1 MRPEPVICALSSSLC
16 ALSSSKG
23 DSGVGFDKLSPQLRV
38 MGGLVLLVSD
48 RLELEGAVRDIE
60 MSAEAFTEPIQYLT

>member
-1 MRPEPVICALSSSLC
+1 MCPELVLMRPELVEGRFRRGL
-16 ALSSSKG
+16 
-23 DSGVGFDKLSPQLRV
+23 DKLSPQLRV